1 MLSLPSTNKFFAI
14 ADKNYQKQLLE
25 FSSSSSILLD
35 FFSFQTLCTAYKE
48 SVFGVVLIRIQ
59 SECGK
64 MRTRITPNTDSFYAV
79 SRHIKIKK
87 P

>member
-35 FFSFQTLCTAYKE
+35 FFSSQTCTAYKE
-48 SVFGVVLIRIQ
+48 SVFGVILIRIQ

-79 SRHIKIKK
+79 SHIKIKN